1 MMTSSV
7 RFRPVGITV
16 AIVLLF
22 LVPLAAPTITRGQD
36 QGVVINQLYA
46 GGQSSQAPLRADY
59 VELFNPGSAPVA
71 LDGWSVQYA
80 ADDGST
86 WRGTTLT
93 GSIPPGSFYL
103 VQGALGESGMELPTP
118 DAAGT
123 LSFASGSGRI
133 ALVAAAHLR
142 R

>member
-1 MMTSSV
+1 MGSSSPSSCWSSS
-7 RFRPVGITV
+7 RD
-16 AIVLLF
+16 
-22 LVPLAAPTITRGQD
+22 APISTRGQD
-36 QGVVINQLYA
+36 QGVVINQFYA

-80 ADDGST
+80 ADDGTS

-93 GSIPPGSFYL
+93 GTIPAGGFY
-103 VQGALGESGMELPTP
+103 VQGALGEIGAELPTP

-133 ALVAAAHLR
+133 ALVSSAALHLR
-142 R
+142 A